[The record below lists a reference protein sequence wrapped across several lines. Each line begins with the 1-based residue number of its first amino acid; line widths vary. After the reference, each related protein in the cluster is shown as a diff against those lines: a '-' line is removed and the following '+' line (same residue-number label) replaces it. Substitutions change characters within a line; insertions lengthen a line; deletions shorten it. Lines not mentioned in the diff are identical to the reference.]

1 MAHRLV
7 KQAVELYVPAVQ
19 EVLAS
24 PARSEV
30 IYVREPVL
38 KWTSSYKTVY
48 YSYST
53 SYGTITIP
61 TRVFTGK
68 PYYVDE
74 LVAKYI
80 STPAIAGVP
89 GRDAQTITDSQIG
102 WNGGAQS
109 VSVMEGDF
117 ILQATIRAD
126 SVGVMVG
133 IQPAG
138 IQSGSINSLT
148 HAIRIAGRKPSTLE
162 SGEIKF
168 SGTDLSGDVLVQILR
183 SGRQI
188 SYRVGSIAY
197 TSPVESTGPVVMAS
211 VIYAG
216 GEFVDNPV
224 FSKAQLIASAGSWGW
239 GDGSGVYALRAASPW
254 AWGGYASINDGF
266 ARMSV
271 PITMRATEDEISS
284 ASMVIDEPKIL
295 KATGFSDQ
303 DLAFGTMIIP
313 MVLQAIGTGI
323 EVGRSS
329 MSFGLTM
336 RAGDYDYAESSLVI
350 DDMQIYALSENLPN
364 GFGGYDDAAFFG
376 DFYIVDP
383 VAYATLAE
391 SLSIRSGMD
400 ALLTMDAELADYLM
414 LMEETSI
421 GLVITALLENKI
433 GIADASVRSGRDV
446 SEYID
451 SVTGLAGLYDFSGST
466 YATNIVTGAVSRY
479 AGFDFDGFCRVG
491 MNTYG
496 HRPDGVYLLGG
507 ERDDGAFIGTR
518 ADLGADDFGTTQGK
532 RVGNVFMGIATDG
545 QVYVRTSED
554 NGQDMIYRAY
564 QRKGEFRADMQRGRA
579 SRLWRMR
586 LEVVEGGYSELDN
599 IEWVLTQ
606 TGRRS
611 N

>member
-30 IYVREPVL
+30 IYSRESVL
-38 KWTSSYKTVY
+38 KWTSEYKIVNLTYPTRFGSV
-48 YSYST
+48 
-53 SYGTITIP
+53 TIP
-61 TRVFTGK
+61 TRIYDGK
-68 PYYVDE
+68 PYYAEEIIPIYVN
-74 LVAKYI
+74 V
-80 STPAIAGVP
+80 PAVAGVA

-109 VSVMEGDF
+109 VKVVDGDF
-117 ILQATIRAD
+117 LLQATVRAD
-126 SVGVMVG
+126 SLGVIVG
-133 IQPAG
+133 IQQPG
-138 IQSGSINSLT
+138 LVSGSVNSLT

-168 SGTDLSGDVLVQILR
+168 SGADLSGDVLVQILR
-183 SGRQI
+183 AGRQI

-197 TSPVESTGPVVMAS
+197 TSPVESIGPVVMAS

-216 GEFVDNPV
+216 GEFVDNPDL
-224 FSKAQLIASAGSWGW
+224 SKAQLISSAGSWDW
-239 GDGSGVYALRAASPW
+239 GDGSGVYALKAASPW
-254 AWGGYASINDGF
+254 AWGGYASVNDGF

-284 ASMVIDEPKIL
+284 ATMVMDEPSLL
-295 KATGFSDQ
+295 KAAGFSDQ
-303 DLAFGTMIIP
+303 DLAVGTMIIP
-313 MVLQAIGTGI
+313 MVLQAIGTSI

-329 MSFGLTM
+329 VSFGLTM

-350 DDMQIYALSENLPN
+350 DDIRVYAVSENLPN

-391 SLSIRSGMD
+391 SLCIRSGID

-507 ERDDGAFIGTR
+507 QRDDGEFIGTR

-532 RVGNVFMGIATDG
+532 RVGNVFMGLATDG

-554 NGQDMIYRAY
+554 NGQDMVYRAY